1 MNKKA
6 ILVTGCSS
14 GIGLYCAHALQ
25 QDGYR
30 VVASAR
36 READTEQLRQ
46 AGLNAV
52 TLDLNDSQSITQGL
66 QQCLELTA
74 GRLDA
79 LFNNAGYGQPGA
91 VEDLK
96 RDVIRAQF
104 EGNVF
109 GPLELTNRVIP
120 IMRKQ
125 KFGRIIQN
133 SSVLGFIALP
143 FRGAY
148 NASKFAL
155 EGLSDTLR
163 LELQDSGISVSLIE
177 PGPIISRFR
186 ENAFAM
192 YRKNIDRENS
202 AFAQKYAAIE
212 KRLQNSGHTAFTL
225 PESAVYK
232 KLRHALESPR
242 PKPRYY
248 VTFPT
253 YLFAYLKR
261 VLSHRAMDRL
271 LLAISRGE
279 YK

>member
-1 MNKKA
+1 MPKKS
-6 ILVTGCSS
+6 ILVSGCSS
-14 GIGLYCAHALQ
+14 GIGRYCASALQ
-25 QDGYR
+25 RDGYQ
-30 VVASAR
+30 VIASAR
-36 READTEQLRQ
+36 HPADVEKLREA
-46 AGLNAV
+46 GLTAV
-52 TLDLNDSQSITQGL
+52 QLDLNDSRSIELGL
-66 QQCLELTA
+66 QQCLEHTG

-96 RDVIRAQF
+96 RDIIRQQF
-104 EGNVF
+104 ETNVF

-133 SSVLGFIALP
+133 SSVLGFVALP

-163 LELQDSGISVSLIE
+163 MELHDSGISVSLIE
-177 PGPIISRFR
+177 PGPIVSRFR
-186 ENAFAM
+186 ENALAQ

-202 AFAQKYAAIE
+202 AFAEKYAAIE
-212 KRLQNSGHTAFTL
+212 KRLQKSGHGAFTL

-232 KLRHALESPR
+232 KLIQALEARHPR
-242 PKPRYY
+242 PRYY

-253 YLFAYLKR
+253 YLFGHLKR
-261 VLSHRAMDRL
+261 VLTHRAMERL
-271 LLAISRGE
+271 LLAVSRGE
-279 YK
+279 HR